1 MQRHEQLK
9 NGKDKKQLHKKH
21 LLNEILSK
29 ETNSTRDKVTNLRLS
44 RQIDKARF
52 EAAFKSL
59 LKK

>member
-1 MQRHEQLK
+1 MYEQLK
-9 NGKDKKQLHKKH
+9 NGEDKKKLHKKH

-44 RQIDKARF
+44 RQLDKARF
-52 EAAFKSL
+52 EAALKTL

>member
-52 EAAFKSL
+52 EAAFKTL

>member
-1 MQRHEQLK
+1 MK
-9 NGKDKKQLHKKH
+9 NGKDKKQLDKKN

-29 ETNSTRDKVTNLRLS
+29 KTNSTRDKVTNLRLS

-52 EAAFKSL
+52 EAAFKTL

>member
-1 MQRHEQLK
+1 LK
-9 NGKDKKQLHKKH
+9 NGEEKKKLHKKH

-29 ETNSTRDKVTNLRLS
+29 ETSSTRDKVTNLRLS

-52 EAAFKSL
+52 EAAFKTL

>member
-1 MQRHEQLK
+1 MQRQEQLK

-44 RQIDKARF
+44 RQLDKARF
-52 EAAFKSL
+52 EAAFKTL